1 MKLEYLTQGN
11 CQTVLLDKNNKLVYK
26 IPLSKKSDNLSV
38 SFPVTPRAFH
48 HFLIRQRHYRS
59 NKIRFAESVKILKY
73 LEKNSK
79 NGLNEF
85 FPCTKVFSI
94 EKLQYDYK
102 GKNKTYTGEI
112 IQQEYVEIFFNNTIP
127 LNSFD
132 WTVIPTIQKE
142 LWRYGVGICAP
153 ADTWGPKN
161 WGKTFDNCIKLVD
174 TSHLTEQFQLVS
186 QMLDPKIMEFRK
198 AKLLSFEGIHDPI
211 LTKEYFEYIGSHLDR
226 KNLYQNWRKY
236 LNN

>member
-1 MKLEYLTQGN
+1 M
-11 CQTVLLDKNNKLVYK
+11 
-26 IPLSKKSDNLSV
+26 P
-38 SFPVTPRAFH
+38 
-48 HFLIRQRHYRS
+48 
-59 NKIRFAESVKILKY
+59 
-73 LEKNSK
+73 
-79 NGLNEF
+79 
-85 FPCTKVFSI
+85 KVFSI

-112 IQQEYVEIFFNNTIP
+112 IQQEYVEIFNNTIP

-142 LWRYGVGICAP
+142 LWNMALGFMLQQTHGAKKLR
-153 ADTWGPKN
+153 
-161 WGKTFDNCIKLVD
+161 KTFDNCIKLVD